1 MNNIYQTNFIKN
13 SSIYLK
19 QKRLRHLN
27 VLIVKNLKIKSNRFF
42 VWFTLHHKFDQDQQ
56 NEKEE
61 YKNKAFFISEKK
73 ENERNPKWSNL
84 SINLNKFTTK
94 NFILRYIIFIINY

>member
-27 VLIVKNLKIKSNRFF
+27 VLIVKNLKIKSNRFY
-42 VWFTLHHKFDQDQQ
+42 VWFTLHHRVTMEQQ
-56 NEKEE
+56 QLGQEE
-61 YKNKAFFISEKK
+61 NTNYKAFFISDKK

-84 SINLNKFTTK
+84 AINLSKFTNK
-94 NFILRYIIFIINY
+94 DFILR